1 MASKSNIALSYI
13 AMLSVV
19 GFFLWVIRNFV
30 RGLRQKSQ
38 PPPIPPMA
46 IPEEGDD
53 KQVVNWP
60 VHVYLSKSDDIP
72 IPGRIVS
79 VNPAGAFMESSA
91 CLQTG
96 QEISIYV
103 DVPGDDQVRLS
114 AKVVWARE
122 GREGRNASQLVFPAT
137 EAPVYDLYAL
147 AEKIQV
153 KF

>member
-19 GFFLWVIRNFV
+19 GFFLWILRNFV
-30 RGLRQKSQ
+30 RGLRQKTQ
-38 PPPIPPMA
+38 LPPIPPVA

-53 KQVVNWP
+53 KQVVDWP
-60 VHVYLSKSDDIP
+60 AHVYLSKSDDIP

-103 DVPGDDQVRLS
+103 DAPGDDPVRLS
-114 AKVVWARE
+114 ARVVWARE
-122 GREGRNASQLVFPAT
+122 GRDGRNAAQLVFPAT
-137 EAPVYDLYAL
+137 EYSGRDLYAL
-147 AEKIQV
+147 AEKKQV
-153 KF
+153 NF

>member
-1 MASKSNIALSYI
+1 
-13 AMLSVV
+13 
-19 GFFLWVIRNFV
+19 
-30 RGLRQKSQ
+30 
-38 PPPIPPMA
+38 
-46 IPEEGDD
+46 
-53 KQVVNWP
+53 
-60 VHVYLSKSDDIP
+60 
-72 IPGRIVS
+72 
-79 VNPAGAFMESSA
+79 MESSA